1 MSTKKTSRLYQ
12 KTTSDFISFKSWSKE
27 LKEITLGWTARYEV
41 WLNSDPPSRLVDLRI
56 PLEQNEIR
64 IQMQQ
69 SLQWDSAMTSSAWEL
84 QFPTAISSDLKHFTV
99 LRTFYSLPSI
109 NEMSNLEL
117 KPLLLDLN
125 SNESLVSFWN
135 DDLLSKSKSWRLP
148 PPGTYLYWI
157 TLSPDGRYIFFI
169 DNPYVETRPMSL
181 LVYEIHEVGE
191 PRQVLVNSFTTDYVR
206 VPIRGLLQQV
216 SAMFHPEKP
225 LLAFSLLGDTFL
237 WTFNHGKCNK
247 IVVKIW
253 KLLTMFQLM
262 SCPTAA

>member
-1 MSTKKTSRLYQ
+1 MSTKKIGRQYQ

-41 WLNSDPPSRLVDLRI
+41 WLNSDPPSRLIDLRI

-69 SLQWDSAMTSSAWEL
+69 SLQWDSTMSSSAWEI

-109 NEMSNLEL
+109 NEISNPEL

-125 SNESLVSFWN
+125 SNESLESFWN
-135 DDLLSKSKSWRLP
+135 DGLLPSS
-148 PPGTYLYWI
+148 GAYLYWI

-169 DNPYVETRPMSL
+169 DSPYVETRPMSL

-191 PRQVLVNSFTTDYVR
+191 PRQVLMNSFTTDYVR
-206 VPIRGLLQQV
+206 VPIRGLLQRV

-225 LLAFSLLGDTFL
+225 LLAFRLLGDTFL
-237 WTFNHGKCNK
+237 WTFNHGKCN
-247 IVVKIW
+247 
-253 KLLTMFQLM
+253 
-262 SCPTAA
+262 